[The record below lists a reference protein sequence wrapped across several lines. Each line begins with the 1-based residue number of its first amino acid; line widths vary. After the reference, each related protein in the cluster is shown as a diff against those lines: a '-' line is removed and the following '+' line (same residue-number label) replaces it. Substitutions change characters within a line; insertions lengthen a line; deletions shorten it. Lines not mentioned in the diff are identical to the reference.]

1 MAQGAQQRRSEV
13 GSSPSTPTRA
23 LGLAPVVLFWGWHPS
38 QSRWSGRAGPV
49 DGRSVVDAAAAHT
62 DSAPRSFVRGSGLV
76 PRSACIPRSPSTRST
91 GLGPC
96 VGALHGAARV
106 AANNQCPQQQ
116 QQRHLRARR
125 TGIERDRR
133 RKLENGPRE
142 FSGDSCGFGW
152 DRGSTRRRPH
162 PWIRLGKRRVGGRG
176 GARQT
181 ERSPKSSSA
190 ASFGGCV
197 QCDEKQAPG
206 DAVAAALASSLA
218 RFFGVVGFVGVD
230 RLAPG
235 GSAWMTERRRRERE
249 GARRAASGKQQRW
262 WRLDLESARK
272 HGLGGLEP
280 GSGRDCL
287 ASVGGVAHSTP
298 PGH

>member
-190 ASFGGCV
+190 ASFGGLCPV
-197 QCDEKQAPG
+197 RRKAGP
-206 DAVAAALASSLA
+206 
-218 RFFGVVGFVGVD
+218 
-230 RLAPG
+230 
-235 GSAWMTERRRRERE
+235 RRRRCGSSRLLSRALFWGCWLRRCRSAGAGWFGLDDREAAARARGGEASSKRQAAEVVALGFGERTQAWVG
-249 GARRAASGKQQRW
+249 GARA
-262 WRLDLESARK
+262 
-272 HGLGGLEP
+272 
-280 GSGRDCL
+280 
-287 ASVGGVAHSTP
+287 GVWT
-298 PGH
+298 

>member
-13 GSSPSTPTRA
+13 GSGPSTPTRA
-23 LGLAPVVLFWGWHPS
+23 LGLAPVVWFWGWHPS

-49 DGRSVVDAAAAHT
+49 DGRSVVDVAAAAHT
-62 DSAPRSFVRGSGLV
+62 DSAPRLDLLCGGLASSHD
-76 PRSACIPRSPSTRST
+76 PPASH
-91 GLGPC
+91 GPHRP
-96 VGALHGAARV
+96 GRRALALAWGRCTARPV
-106 AANNQCPQQQ
+106 WPANNQCPQQ

-190 ASFGGCV
+190 ASFGGLCPV
-197 QCDEKQAPG
+197 RRKAGP
-206 DAVAAALASSLA
+206 
-218 RFFGVVGFVGVD
+218 
-230 RLAPG
+230 
-235 GSAWMTERRRRERE
+235 RRRRCGSSRLLSRALFWGCWLRRCRSAGAGWFGLDDRE
-249 GARRAASGKQQRW
+249 AAARARGGEASSKR
-262 WRLDLESARK
+262 
-272 HGLGGLEP
+272 
-280 GSGRDCL
+280 
-287 ASVGGVAHSTP
+287 
-298 PGH
+298 